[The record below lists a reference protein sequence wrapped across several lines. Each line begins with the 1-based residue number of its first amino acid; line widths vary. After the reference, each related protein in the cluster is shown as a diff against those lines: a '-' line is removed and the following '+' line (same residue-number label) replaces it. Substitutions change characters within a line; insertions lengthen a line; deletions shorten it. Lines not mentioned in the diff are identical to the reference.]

1 MSEVSISKAL
11 NLKNKLA
18 GRLAH
23 VANLIA
29 THNSFIEGT
38 KQHFQVKELLE
49 EYGAKAT
56 RIAAIKAAIAKA
68 NADAGVFPLIYEMAE
83 QKARISNLRSVNTRE
98 GAEEYSG
105 GYQQPNK
112 TRNHVAVLDQ
122 TAIEKLVVE
131 AENRIEEI
139 QDKITY
145 LNQMTK
151 VSIPD

>member
-29 THNSFIEGT
+29 SHNSHVEGT
-38 KQHFQVKELLE
+38 KQHFDVKELLK
-49 EYGAKAT
+49 EYTDKSA
-56 RIAAIKAAIAKA
+56 RIAAVKAAIAKG

-83 QKARISNLRSVNTRE
+83 LKSRISYLRAVNTRE

-105 GYQQPNK
+105 GYNQPNK
-112 TRNHVAVLDQ
+112 TRNWVVSYDQ
-122 TAIEKLVVE
+122 SSIEKMVQE
-131 AENRIEEI
+131 AEDRLEEL